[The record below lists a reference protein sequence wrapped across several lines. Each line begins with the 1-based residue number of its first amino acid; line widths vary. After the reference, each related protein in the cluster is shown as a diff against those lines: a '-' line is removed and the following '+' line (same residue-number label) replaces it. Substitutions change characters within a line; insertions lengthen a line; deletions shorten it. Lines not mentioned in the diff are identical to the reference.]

1 MTDRAG
7 HAIARVAIACDTE
20 AVTGRSDAPTVR
32 SEIDLDERV
41 KMSLRRLATRVG
53 DEGGIVAA
61 IDYGI
66 RDTDIE
72 DADVAAI
79 WAEVQ
84 GLYDRMVPL
93 MDQLDRRIRQ
103 ARAA

>member
-1 MTDRAG
+1 MNAK
-7 HAIARVAIACDTE
+7 ARVK
-20 AVTGRSDAPTVR
+20 
-32 SEIDLDERV
+32 LD
-41 KMSLRRLATRVG
+41 LRRLASRVG
-53 DEGGIVAA
+53 AEGGIMAA

-84 GLYDRMVPL
+84 QLYERMIPM

>member
-1 MTDRAG
+1 M
-7 HAIARVAIACDTE
+7 E
-20 AVTGRSDAPTVR
+20 M
-32 SEIDLDERV
+32 DEPV
-41 KMSLRRLATRVG
+41 KMSLRHLAARVG
-53 DEGGIVAA
+53 AEGGIVAA

-72 DADVAAI
+72 DADVAGI

-84 GLYDRMVPL
+84 ELYERMVPL
-93 MDQLDRRIRQ
+93 MDQLDRRIRR